1 VDKEPQRAD
10 AWIALARI
18 EGASRRPAEG
28 AAMAAK
34 ATAAAPD
41 RADAWILLAMLSL
54 DAGDTA
60 QAEKALVSAERLA
73 GPDAPQ
79 VSLGRAMLDRLQ
91 GRPESAD
98 RRLRAVLQ
106 RNPGFAEAAQLLL
119 ANAAEHG
126 RRAEAEAFLAG
137 LRDS

>member
-1 VDKEPQRAD
+1 
-10 AWIALARI
+10 
-18 EGASRRPAEG
+18 
-28 AAMAAK
+28 MAAK